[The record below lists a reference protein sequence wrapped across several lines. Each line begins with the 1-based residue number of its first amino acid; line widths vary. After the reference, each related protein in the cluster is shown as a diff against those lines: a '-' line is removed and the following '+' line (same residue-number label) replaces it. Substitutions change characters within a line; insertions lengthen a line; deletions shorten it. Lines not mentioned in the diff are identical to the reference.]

1 MNTRICYMY
10 RDADNY
16 KTHHDEVLSGEIT
29 QQQLMAIV
37 DCLDEK
43 TYFIPHQV
51 GLPEV
56 RFDQVTESDHCWFEL
71 CPEQDFS
78 STNDEPTIDITVDE
92 LVERFQKA
100 KGHWDE
106 ETFSNYAAAML
117 GEEEDD
123 GQYII
128 AVEAVIQY
136 SGERMMGMLPA
147 RVIGIFG
154 EDAMQEK
161 VSDLIKEGY
170 KGDGIHVFFAK
181 DEIK

>member
-1 MNTRICYMY
+1 MNTRMSYMY

-29 QQQLMAIV
+29 QQQLMTIV
-37 DCLDEK
+37 DCLDDK
-43 TYFIPHQV
+43 TYFIPHQL
-51 GLPEV
+51 GLPEI

-128 AVEAVIQY
+128 AVETVIQY
-136 SGERMMGMLPA
+136 FEGIIVLVGLFYSGKMRCRKKSVTLSK
-147 RVIGIFG
+147 
-154 EDAMQEK
+154 K
-161 VSDLIKEGY
+161 VTRKTASMCSSQKTKSNKE
-170 KGDGIHVFFAK
+170 
-181 DEIK
+181 E

>member
-1 MNTRICYMY
+1 M
-10 RDADNY
+10 
-16 KTHHDEVLSGEIT
+16 
-29 QQQLMAIV
+29 
-37 DCLDEK
+37 
-43 TYFIPHQV
+43 
-51 GLPEV
+51 
-56 RFDQVTESDHCWFEL
+56 
-71 CPEQDFS
+71 
-78 STNDEPTIDITVDE
+78 TVDE

-136 SGERMMGMLPA
+136 SGERMTGMLPA

-170 KGDGIHVFFAK
+170 KEDGIHVFFAK